1 MVQAIAVLPICGN
14 SSILIVVVAIV
25 SLSSA
30 PSHCHCH
37 PPRATPDKAGP
48 TRAVVGR
55 WGEGRVGGEL
65 GIIGIVGQKGER
77 MGAT

>member
-48 TRAVVGR
+48 TRAFVGR

-77 MGAT
+77 MGAM

>member
-1 MVQAIAVLPICGN
+1 MAQTLVVLPVCSN
-14 SSILIVVVAIV
+14 SSIVVVVITIV

-30 PSHCHCH
+30 PSHCHCP

-48 TRAVVGR
+48 TRAFVGR